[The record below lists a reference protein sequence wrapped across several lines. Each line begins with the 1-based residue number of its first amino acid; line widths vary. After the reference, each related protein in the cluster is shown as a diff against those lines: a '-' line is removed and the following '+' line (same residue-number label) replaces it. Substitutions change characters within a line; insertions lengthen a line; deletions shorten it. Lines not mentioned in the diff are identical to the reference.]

1 VGSSD
6 WRGRLIQAL
15 PMQNSIM
22 SNHKDRD
29 GDLAGRG
36 SAYQNA
42 EIKLFLLQLSSV
54 FSDGDMGLQRIV
66 GQYLEV

>member
-1 VGSSD
+1 
-6 WRGRLIQAL
+6 
-15 PMQNSIM
+15 MQNSIM